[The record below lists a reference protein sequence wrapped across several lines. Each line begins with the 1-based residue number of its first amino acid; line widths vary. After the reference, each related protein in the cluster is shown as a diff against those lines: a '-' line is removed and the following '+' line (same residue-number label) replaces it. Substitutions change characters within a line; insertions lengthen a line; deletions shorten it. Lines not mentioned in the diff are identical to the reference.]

1 MTPPSPSGAPTPQAT
16 ESLTVAAPNI
26 PAASAHL
33 AERIAEEQRAYLH
46 AFDTLMAEFFTRQR
60 ELLEGISAET
70 LPLLEVIESLST
82 GGKRLRALL
91 SYWGWRGAGGTPV
104 TKNRASWSIVK
115 AGMAVELFQTSALI
129 HDDIIDRSDTRR
141 GAPSVHKRFEAAHE
155 QNSWRGDAFNYGL
168 TGGILAGDLTL
179 AWSAEVFASLGEG
192 AIYGAPARTIFDRM
206 RTEVLAGQYL
216 DVYSEVLETE
226 DAQAALQR
234 ALNVIRFKSAKYSCE
249 HPFTIGGALALQ
261 AAALENGTG
270 AVSEQHPVLAG
281 YRAFGLPLGEGFQL
295 RDDELGVFGQ
305 PEVTGKPA
313 GDDLREGKRTVLV
326 ALTSAVLDEQDAAL
340 LHNSLGDPE
349 LSDEQVERIRELMV
363 SSGAFAKHEQLI
375 EQKSQAVFEA
385 LEAMNLDEL
394 THAALTDIVGRA
406 LRRKA

>member
-1 MTPPSPSGAPTPQAT
+1 MTTSSPAGGSAELPTG
-16 ESLTVAAPNI
+16 
-26 PAASAHL
+26 
-33 AERIAEEQRAYLH
+33 IAEALEHEQSAYLN
-46 AFDTLMAEFFTRQR
+46 AFNTLMAEFFAAQR
-60 ELLEGISAET
+60 ELLEGISPET
-70 LPLLEVIESLST
+70 LPLLEAIESLST

-91 SYWGWRGAGGTPV
+91 SYWGWRGAGGAPV
-104 TKNRASWSIVK
+104 TENRGTWSIVK

-155 QNSWRGDAFNYGL
+155 QNNWRGDAFNYGL

-192 AIYGAPARTIFDRM
+192 ALYGSPARTIFDRM
-206 RTEVLAGQYL
+206 RSEVLAGQYL
-216 DVYSEVLETE
+216 DVYSEVLDTE
-226 DAQAALQR
+226 DAKSALQR

-261 AAALENGTG
+261 ARALESG
-270 AVSEQHPVLAG
+270 AGAISEEHPVLAG

-295 RDDELGVFGQ
+295 RDDELGVFGR

-326 ALTSAVLDEQDAAL
+326 ALTSAALSEQEAAL
-340 LHNSLGDPE
+340 LHDSLGNPN

-363 SSGAFAKHEQLI
+363 SSGAFAEHERLI
-375 EQKSQAVFEA
+375 EQKSHAVFEA
-385 LEAMNLDEL
+385 LDALELDEL
-394 THAALTDIVGRA
+394 VRAALSDIVDRA
-406 LRRKA
+406 LRRKS

>member
-1 MTPPSPSGAPTPQAT
+1 MTPSPTKGSA
-16 ESLTVAAPNI
+16 EL
-26 PAASAHL
+26 PAG
-33 AERIAEEQRAYLH
+33 IAEALEREQSAYLN
-46 AFDTLMAEFFTRQR
+46 AFNTLMAEFFAAQR
-60 ELLEGISAET
+60 ELLEGISPET
-70 LPLLEVIESLST
+70 LPLLEAIESLSI

-91 SYWGWRGAGGTPV
+91 SYWGWRGAGGAPV
-104 TKNRASWSIVK
+104 TEQRGSWSIVK

-155 QNSWRGDAFNYGL
+155 QNNWRGDAFNYGL

-192 AIYGAPARTIFDRM
+192 AIYGSPARTIFDRM
-206 RTEVLAGQYL
+206 RSEVLAGQYL
-216 DVYSEVLETE
+216 DVYSEVLDTE
-226 DAQAALQR
+226 DADSALQR

-261 AAALENGTG
+261 ARALESG
-270 AVSEQHPVLAG
+270 ADAISEQHPVLAG

-326 ALTSAVLDEQDAAL
+326 ALTSAALSNQEAAL
-340 LHNSLGDPE
+340 LHDSLGNPT

-363 SSGAFAKHEQLI
+363 SSGAFAEHERLI
-375 EQKSQAVFEA
+375 EDKSRAVFEA
-385 LEAMNLDEL
+385 LDALEVDDLVR
-394 THAALTDIVGRA
+394 AALSDIVDRA
-406 LRRKA
+406 LRRKS

>member
-1 MTPPSPSGAPTPQAT
+1 MMTPSPTGGSAELPAGVT
-16 ESLTVAAPNI
+16 EAL
-26 PAASAHL
+26 
-33 AERIAEEQRAYLH
+33 EREQSAYLN
-46 AFDTLMAEFFTRQR
+46 AFNTLMVEFFAAQR
-60 ELLEGISAET
+60 ELLEGISPET
-70 LPLLEVIESLST
+70 LPLLEAIESLST

-91 SYWGWRGAGGTPV
+91 SYWGWRGAGGAPV
-104 TKNRASWSIVK
+104 TEQRGSWSIVK

-141 GAPSVHKRFEAAHE
+141 GTLSVHKRFEAAHE
-155 QNSWRGDAFNYGL
+155 QNNWRGDAFNYGL

-192 AIYGAPARTIFDRM
+192 AIYGSPARTIFDRM
-206 RTEVLAGQYL
+206 RSEVLAGQYL
-216 DVYSEVLETE
+216 DVYSEVLDTE
-226 DAQAALQR
+226 DADSALHR

-261 AAALENGTG
+261 ARALESG
-270 AVSEQHPVLAG
+270 AGAISEEHPVLAG

-326 ALTSAVLDEQDAAL
+326 ALTSAALSEQEAAL
-340 LHNSLGDPE
+340 LHDGLGNPN

-363 SSGAFAKHEQLI
+363 SSGAFAEHERLI
-375 EQKSQAVFEA
+375 EDKSRAVFEA
-385 LEAMNLDEL
+385 LDALELDEL
-394 THAALTDIVGRA
+394 VRAALSDIVDRA
-406 LRRKA
+406 LRRKS

>member
-1 MTPPSPSGAPTPQAT
+1 MTP
-16 ESLTVAAPNI
+16 SLTGG
-26 PAASAHL
+26 SAEL
-33 AERIAEEQRAYLH
+33 SAGIAEALEREQSAYLN
-46 AFDTLMAEFFTRQR
+46 AFNTLMAEFFAAQR
-60 ELLEGISAET
+60 ELLEGISPET
-70 LPLLEVIESLST
+70 LPLLEAIESLSI
-82 GGKRLRALL
+82 GGKRLLL
-91 SYWGWRGAGGTPV
+91 SYWGWRGAGGAPV
-104 TKNRASWSIVK
+104 TEQRGSWSIVK

-155 QNSWRGDAFNYGL
+155 QNNWRGDTFNYGL

-192 AIYGAPARTIFDRM
+192 AIYGSPARTIFDRM
-206 RTEVLAGQYL
+206 RSEVLAGQYL
-216 DVYSEVLETE
+216 DVYSEVLDTE
-226 DAQAALQR
+226 DADSALQR

-261 AAALENGTG
+261 ARALESG
-270 AVSEQHPVLAG
+270 AGAISEQHPVLAE

-326 ALTSAVLDEQDAAL
+326 ALTSAALSEQEAVL
-340 LHNSLGDPE
+340 LHDSLGNPN

-363 SSGAFAKHEQLI
+363 SSGAFAEHERLI
-375 EQKSQAVFEA
+375 EDKSRAVFEA
-385 LEAMNLDEL
+385 LDGLEVDEL
-394 THAALTDIVGRA
+394 VRAALSDIVDRA
-406 LRRKA
+406 LRRKS

>member
-1 MTPPSPSGAPTPQAT
+1 MTTPSPAGGSAELPTG
-16 ESLTVAAPNI
+16 
-26 PAASAHL
+26 
-33 AERIAEEQRAYLH
+33 IAEALEHEQSAYLN
-46 AFDTLMAEFFTRQR
+46 AFNTLMAEFFAAQR
-60 ELLEGISAET
+60 ELLEGISPET
-70 LPLLEVIESLST
+70 LPLLEAIESLST

-91 SYWGWRGAGGTPV
+91 SYWGWRGAGGAPV
-104 TKNRASWSIVK
+104 TENRGTWSIVK
-115 AGMAVELFQTSALI
+115 AGIAVELFQTSALI

-155 QNSWRGDAFNYGL
+155 QNNWRGDAFNYGL

-192 AIYGAPARTIFDRM
+192 ALYGSPARTIFDRM
-206 RTEVLAGQYL
+206 RSEVLAGQYL
-216 DVYSEVLETE
+216 DVYSEVLDTE
-226 DAQAALQR
+226 DASSALQR

-261 AAALENGTG
+261 ARALESG
-270 AVSEQHPVLAG
+270 AGAISEEHPVLAG

-295 RDDELGVFGQ
+295 RDDELGVFGH

-326 ALTSAVLDEQDAAL
+326 ALTSAALSEQEAAL
-340 LHNSLGDPE
+340 LHDSLGNPN

-363 SSGAFAKHEQLI
+363 SSGAFAEHERLI
-375 EQKSQAVFEA
+375 EQKSHAVFEA
-385 LEAMNLDEL
+385 LDALELDEL
-394 THAALTDIVGRA
+394 VRAALSDIVDRA
-406 LRRKA
+406 LRRKS

>member
-1 MTPPSPSGAPTPQAT
+1 MMTPSPTGGSAELPAGVT
-16 ESLTVAAPNI
+16 EAL
-26 PAASAHL
+26 
-33 AERIAEEQRAYLH
+33 EREQSAYLN
-46 AFDTLMAEFFTRQR
+46 AFNTLMVEFFAAQR
-60 ELLEGISAET
+60 ELLEGISPET
-70 LPLLEVIESLST
+70 LPLLEAIESLSI

-91 SYWGWRGAGGTPV
+91 SYWGWRGAGGAPV
-104 TKNRASWSIVK
+104 TEQRGSWSIVK

-141 GAPSVHKRFEAAHE
+141 GTLSVHKRFEAAHE

-192 AIYGAPARTIFDRM
+192 AIYGSPARTIFDRM
-206 RTEVLAGQYL
+206 RSEVLAGQYL
-216 DVYSEVLETE
+216 DVYSEVLDTE
-226 DAQAALQR
+226 DADSALQR

-261 AAALENGTG
+261 ARALESG
-270 AVSEQHPVLAG
+270 AGAISEQHPVLAG

-326 ALTSAVLDEQDAAL
+326 ALTSAALSEQEAAL
-340 LHNSLGDPE
+340 LHDGLGNPD

-363 SSGAFAKHEQLI
+363 SSGAYAEHERLI
-375 EQKSQAVFEA
+375 EDKSRAVFEA
-385 LEAMNLDEL
+385 LDALELDEL
-394 THAALTDIVGRA
+394 VRAALSDIVDRA
-406 LRRKA
+406 LRRKS

>member
-1 MTPPSPSGAPTPQAT
+1 MTPSPTGGSAELPAGVT
-16 ESLTVAAPNI
+16 EAL
-26 PAASAHL
+26 
-33 AERIAEEQRAYLH
+33 EREQSAYLN
-46 AFDTLMAEFFTRQR
+46 AFNTLMVEFFAAQR
-60 ELLEGISAET
+60 ELLEGISPET
-70 LPLLEVIESLST
+70 LPLLEAIESLSI

-91 SYWGWRGAGGTPV
+91 SYWGWRGAGGAPV
-104 TKNRASWSIVK
+104 TEQRGSWSIVK

-155 QNSWRGDAFNYGL
+155 QNNWRGDAFNYGL

-192 AIYGAPARTIFDRM
+192 ALYGSPARTIFDRM
-206 RTEVLAGQYL
+206 RSEVLAGQYL
-216 DVYSEVLETE
+216 DVYSEVLDTE
-226 DAQAALQR
+226 DAASALQR

-261 AAALENGTG
+261 ARALESG
-270 AVSEQHPVLAG
+270 AGAISEEHPVLAG

-295 RDDELGVFGQ
+295 RDDELGVFGR

-326 ALTSAVLDEQDAAL
+326 ALTSAALSEQEAAL
-340 LHNSLGDPE
+340 LHDSLGNPN

-363 SSGAFAKHEQLI
+363 SSGAFAEHERLI
-375 EQKSQAVFEA
+375 EQKSRAVFEA
-385 LEAMNLDEL
+385 LDALELDEL
-394 THAALTDIVGRA
+394 VRAALSDIVDRA
-406 LRRKA
+406 LRRKS

>member
-1 MTPPSPSGAPTPQAT
+1 MTPSPTGGSAELPAGVT
-16 ESLTVAAPNI
+16 EAL
-26 PAASAHL
+26 
-33 AERIAEEQRAYLH
+33 EREQSAYLN
-46 AFDTLMAEFFTRQR
+46 AFNTLMVEFFAAQR
-60 ELLEGISAET
+60 ELLEGISPET
-70 LPLLEVIESLST
+70 LPLLEAIESLSI

-91 SYWGWRGAGGTPV
+91 SYWGWRGAGGAPV
-104 TKNRASWSIVK
+104 TEQRGSWSIVK

-141 GAPSVHKRFEAAHE
+141 GTLSVHKRFEAAHE

-192 AIYGAPARTIFDRM
+192 AIYGSPARTIFDRM
-206 RTEVLAGQYL
+206 RSEVLAGQYL
-216 DVYSEVLETE
+216 DVYSEVLDTE
-226 DAQAALQR
+226 DADSALQR

-261 AAALENGTG
+261 ARALESG
-270 AVSEQHPVLAG
+270 AGAISEQHPVLAG

-326 ALTSAVLDEQDAAL
+326 ALTSAALSEQEAAL
-340 LHNSLGDPE
+340 LHDGLGNPN

-363 SSGAFAKHEQLI
+363 SSGAFAEHERLI
-375 EQKSQAVFEA
+375 EDKSRAVFEA
-385 LEAMNLDEL
+385 LDALELDEL
-394 THAALTDIVGRA
+394 VRAALSDIVDRA
-406 LRRKA
+406 LRRKS

>member
-1 MTPPSPSGAPTPQAT
+1 MMTPSPTGGSA
-16 ESLTVAAPNI
+16 EL
-26 PAASAHL
+26 PAG
-33 AERIAEEQRAYLH
+33 IAEALEREQSAYLN
-46 AFDTLMAEFFTRQR
+46 AFNTLMVEFFAAQR
-60 ELLEGISAET
+60 ELLEGISPET
-70 LPLLEVIESLST
+70 LPLLEAIESLST

-91 SYWGWRGAGGTPV
+91 SYWGWRGAGGAPV
-104 TKNRASWSIVK
+104 TEQRGSWSIVK

-141 GAPSVHKRFEAAHE
+141 GTLSVHKRFEAAHK
-155 QNSWRGDAFNYGL
+155 QNNWRGDAFNYGL

-192 AIYGAPARTIFDRM
+192 AIYGSPARTIFDRM
-206 RTEVLAGQYL
+206 RSEVLAGQYL
-216 DVYSEVLETE
+216 DVYSEVLDTE
-226 DAQAALQR
+226 DADSALHR

-261 AAALENGTG
+261 ARALESG
-270 AVSEQHPVLAG
+270 AGAISEQHPVLAG

-326 ALTSAVLDEQDAAL
+326 ALTSAALNEKDAAL
-340 LHNSLGDPE
+340 LHDGLGNPN
-349 LSDEQVERIRELMV
+349 LSDKQVERIRELMV
-363 SSGAFAKHEQLI
+363 SSGAFAEHERLI
-375 EQKSQAVFEA
+375 EDKSRAVFEA
-385 LEAMNLDEL
+385 LDALELDEL
-394 THAALTDIVGRA
+394 VRAALSDIVDRA
-406 LRRKA
+406 LRRKS

>member
-1 MTPPSPSGAPTPQAT
+1 MTTPSPAGGSAELPTG
-16 ESLTVAAPNI
+16 
-26 PAASAHL
+26 
-33 AERIAEEQRAYLH
+33 IAEALEHEQSAYLN
-46 AFDTLMAEFFTRQR
+46 AFNTLMAEFFAAQR
-60 ELLEGISAET
+60 ELLEGISPET
-70 LPLLEVIESLST
+70 LPLLEAIESLST

-104 TKNRASWSIVK
+104 TENRGTWSIVK

-155 QNSWRGDAFNYGL
+155 QNNWRGDAFNYGL

-192 AIYGAPARTIFDRM
+192 ALYGSPARTIFDRM
-206 RTEVLAGQYL
+206 RSEVLAGQYL
-216 DVYSEVLETE
+216 DVYSEVLDTE
-226 DAQAALQR
+226 DARSALQR

-249 HPFTIGGALALQ
+249 HPFTIGGSLALQ
-261 AAALENGTG
+261 ARALESG
-270 AVSEQHPVLAG
+270 AGAISEEHPVLAG

-295 RDDELGVFGQ
+295 RDDELGVFGR

-326 ALTSAVLDEQDAAL
+326 ALTSAALSEQEVAL
-340 LHNSLGDPE
+340 LHDSLGNPN

-363 SSGAFAKHEQLI
+363 SSGAFAEHERLI
-375 EQKSQAVFEA
+375 EQKSHAVFEA
-385 LEAMNLDEL
+385 LDALELDEL
-394 THAALTDIVGRA
+394 VRAALSDIVDRA
-406 LRRKA
+406 LRRKS

>member
-1 MTPPSPSGAPTPQAT
+1 MTTPSSAGGSA
-16 ESLTVAAPNI
+16 EL
-26 PAASAHL
+26 PAG
-33 AERIAEEQRAYLH
+33 IAEALEHEQSAYLN
-46 AFDTLMAEFFTRQR
+46 AFNTLMAEFFAAQR
-60 ELLEGISAET
+60 ELLEGISSET
-70 LPLLEVIESLST
+70 LPLLEAIESLST

-91 SYWGWRGAGGTPV
+91 SYWGWRGAGGAPV
-104 TKNRASWSIVK
+104 TENRGTWSIVK

-155 QNSWRGDAFNYGL
+155 QNNWRGDAFNYGL

-192 AIYGAPARTIFDRM
+192 ALYGSPARTIFDRM
-206 RTEVLAGQYL
+206 RSEVLAGQYL
-216 DVYSEVLETE
+216 DVYSEVLDTE
-226 DAQAALQR
+226 DAASALQR

-261 AAALENGTG
+261 ARALESG
-270 AVSEQHPVLAG
+270 AGAISEEHPVLAG

-295 RDDELGVFGQ
+295 RDDELGVFGR

-326 ALTSAVLDEQDAAL
+326 ALTSAALSEQEAAL
-340 LHNSLGDPE
+340 LHDSLGNPN

-363 SSGAFAKHEQLI
+363 SSGAFAEHERLI
-375 EQKSQAVFEA
+375 EQKSRAVFEA
-385 LEAMNLDEL
+385 LDALELDEL
-394 THAALTDIVGRA
+394 VRAALSDIVDRA
-406 LRRKA
+406 LRRKS

>member
-1 MTPPSPSGAPTPQAT
+1 MTPSPAGGSAK
-16 ESLTVAAPNI
+16 L
-26 PAASAHL
+26 PAG
-33 AERIAEEQRAYLH
+33 IAEALEREQSAYLN
-46 AFDTLMAEFFTRQR
+46 AFNTLMVEFFAAQR
-60 ELLEGISAET
+60 ELLEGISPET
-70 LPLLEVIESLST
+70 LPLLEAIESLST

-91 SYWGWRGAGGTPV
+91 SYWGWRGAGGAPV
-104 TKNRASWSIVK
+104 TEQRGSWSIVK

-141 GAPSVHKRFEAAHE
+141 GTLSVHKRFEAAHE
-155 QNSWRGDAFNYGL
+155 QNNWRGDAFNYGL

-192 AIYGAPARTIFDRM
+192 AIYGSPARTIFDRM
-206 RTEVLAGQYL
+206 RSEVLAGQYL
-216 DVYSEVLETE
+216 DVYSEVLDTE
-226 DAQAALQR
+226 DADSALHR

-261 AAALENGTG
+261 ARALESG
-270 AVSEQHPVLAG
+270 AGAISEQHPVLAG

-313 GDDLREGKRTVLV
+313 GDDLREGKRTALV
-326 ALTSAVLDEQDAAL
+326 ALTSAALSEQEAAL
-340 LHNSLGDPE
+340 LHDGLGNPN

-363 SSGAFAKHEQLI
+363 SSGAFAEHERLI
-375 EQKSQAVFEA
+375 EDKSRAVFEA
-385 LEAMNLDEL
+385 LDALELDEL
-394 THAALTDIVGRA
+394 VRAALSDIVDRA
-406 LRRKA
+406 LRRKS

>member
-1 MTPPSPSGAPTPQAT
+1 MTPSPTGGSAELPAGVT
-16 ESLTVAAPNI
+16 EAL
-26 PAASAHL
+26 
-33 AERIAEEQRAYLH
+33 EREQSAYLN
-46 AFDTLMAEFFTRQR
+46 AFNTLMVEFFAAQR
-60 ELLEGISAET
+60 ELLEGISPET
-70 LPLLEVIESLST
+70 LPLLEAIESLSI

-91 SYWGWRGAGGTPV
+91 SYWGWRGAGGAPV
-104 TKNRASWSIVK
+104 TEQRGSWSIVK

-141 GAPSVHKRFEAAHE
+141 GTLSVHKRFEAAHE
-155 QNSWRGDAFNYGL
+155 QNNWRGDAFNYGL

-192 AIYGAPARTIFDRM
+192 AIYGSPARTIFDRM
-206 RTEVLAGQYL
+206 RSEVLAGQYL
-216 DVYSEVLETE
+216 DVYSEVLDTE
-226 DAQAALQR
+226 DADSALQR

-261 AAALENGTG
+261 ARALESG
-270 AVSEQHPVLAG
+270 AGAISEQHPVLAG

-326 ALTSAVLDEQDAAL
+326 ALTSAALSEQEAAL
-340 LHNSLGDPE
+340 LHDGLGNPN

-363 SSGAFAKHEQLI
+363 SSGAFAEHERLI
-375 EQKSQAVFEA
+375 EDKSRAVFEA
-385 LEAMNLDEL
+385 LDALELDEL
-394 THAALTDIVGRA
+394 VRAALSDIVDRA
-406 LRRKA
+406 LRRKS

>member
-1 MTPPSPSGAPTPQAT
+1 MTTPSPAGG
-16 ESLTVAAPNI
+16 
-26 PAASAHL
+26 SAEL
-33 AERIAEEQRAYLH
+33 SAGIAEALEHEQSAYLN
-46 AFDTLMAEFFTRQR
+46 AFNTLLAEFFAAQR
-60 ELLEGISAET
+60 ELLEGISPET
-70 LPLLEVIESLST
+70 LPLLEAIESLST

-91 SYWGWRGAGGTPV
+91 SYWGWRGAGGAPV
-104 TKNRASWSIVK
+104 TESRGTWSIVK

-155 QNSWRGDAFNYGL
+155 QNNWRGDAFNYGL

-192 AIYGAPARTIFDRM
+192 ALYDSPARTIFDRM
-206 RTEVLAGQYL
+206 RSEVLAGQYL
-216 DVYSEVLETE
+216 DVYSEVLDTE
-226 DAQAALQR
+226 DVASALQR

-261 AAALENGTG
+261 ARALESG
-270 AVSEQHPVLAG
+270 AGAISEQHPVLAG

-295 RDDELGVFGQ
+295 RDDELGVFGL

-326 ALTSAVLDEQDAAL
+326 ALTSAALNEKDAAL
-340 LHNSLGDPE
+340 LHDGLGNPN
-349 LSDEQVERIRELMV
+349 LSDKQVERIRELMV
-363 SSGAFAKHEQLI
+363 SSGAFAEHERLI
-375 EQKSQAVFEA
+375 EDKSRAVFEA
-385 LEAMNLDEL
+385 LDALELDEL
-394 THAALTDIVGRA
+394 VRAALSDIVDRA
-406 LRRKA
+406 LRRKS

>member
-1 MTPPSPSGAPTPQAT
+1 MTPSPTGGSAELPAGVT
-16 ESLTVAAPNI
+16 EAL
-26 PAASAHL
+26 
-33 AERIAEEQRAYLH
+33 EREQSAYLN
-46 AFDTLMAEFFTRQR
+46 AFNTLMVEFFAAQR
-60 ELLEGISAET
+60 ELLEGISPET
-70 LPLLEVIESLST
+70 LPLLEAIESLSI

-91 SYWGWRGAGGTPV
+91 SYWGWRGAGGAPV
-104 TKNRASWSIVK
+104 TEQRGSWSIVK

-155 QNSWRGDAFNYGL
+155 QNNWRGDAFNYGL

-192 AIYGAPARTIFDRM
+192 AIYGSPARTIFDRM
-206 RTEVLAGQYL
+206 RSEVLAGQYL
-216 DVYSEVLETE
+216 DVYSEVLDTE
-226 DAQAALQR
+226 DADSALQR

-261 AAALENGTG
+261 ARALESG
-270 AVSEQHPVLAG
+270 AGAISEQHPVLAG

-326 ALTSAVLDEQDAAL
+326 ALTSAALSEQEAAL
-340 LHNSLGDPE
+340 LHDGLGNPN

-363 SSGAFAKHEQLI
+363 SSGAFAEHERLI
-375 EQKSQAVFEA
+375 EDKSRAVFEA
-385 LEAMNLDEL
+385 LDALELDEL
-394 THAALTDIVGRA
+394 VRAALSDIVDRA
-406 LRRKA
+406 LRRKS

>member
-1 MTPPSPSGAPTPQAT
+1 MTPSPAGGSAK
-16 ESLTVAAPNI
+16 L
-26 PAASAHL
+26 PAG
-33 AERIAEEQRAYLH
+33 IAEALEREQSAYLN
-46 AFDTLMAEFFTRQR
+46 AFNTLMVEFFAAQR
-60 ELLEGISAET
+60 ELLEGISPET
-70 LPLLEVIESLST
+70 LPLLEAIESLST

-91 SYWGWRGAGGTPV
+91 SYWGWRGAGGAPV
-104 TKNRASWSIVK
+104 TEQRGSWSIVK

-141 GAPSVHKRFEAAHE
+141 GTLSVHKRFEAAHE
-155 QNSWRGDAFNYGL
+155 QNNWRGDAFNYGL

-192 AIYGAPARTIFDRM
+192 AIYGSPARTIFDRM
-206 RTEVLAGQYL
+206 RSEVLAGQYL
-216 DVYSEVLETE
+216 DVYSEVLDTE
-226 DAQAALQR
+226 DADSALHR

-261 AAALENGTG
+261 ARALESG
-270 AVSEQHPVLAG
+270 AGAISEQHPVLAG

-295 RDDELGVFGQ
+295 RDDELGVFGL

-326 ALTSAVLDEQDAAL
+326 ALTSAALDEKDAAL
-340 LHNSLGDPE
+340 LHDGLGNPN

-363 SSGAFAKHEQLI
+363 SSGAYAEHERLI
-375 EQKSQAVFEA
+375 EDKSRAVFEA
-385 LEAMNLDEL
+385 LDALELDEL
-394 THAALTDIVGRA
+394 VRAALSDIVDRA
-406 LRRKA
+406 LRRKS

>member
-1 MTPPSPSGAPTPQAT
+1 M
-16 ESLTVAAPNI
+16 
-26 PAASAHL
+26 
-33 AERIAEEQRAYLH
+33 
-46 AFDTLMAEFFTRQR
+46 
-60 ELLEGISAET
+60 
-70 LPLLEVIESLST
+70 
-82 GGKRLRALL
+82 
-91 SYWGWRGAGGTPV
+91 
-104 TKNRASWSIVK
+104 
-115 AGMAVELFQTSALI
+115 
-129 HDDIIDRSDTRR
+129 
-141 GAPSVHKRFEAAHE
+141 
-155 QNSWRGDAFNYGL
+155 
-168 TGGILAGDLTL
+168 
-179 AWSAEVFASLGEG
+179 
-192 AIYGAPARTIFDRM
+192 
-206 RTEVLAGQYL
+206 
-216 DVYSEVLETE
+216 DVYSEVLDTE

-261 AAALENGTG
+261 ATALENSTG
-270 AVSEQHPVLAG
+270 AVSEQHPVLTG

-326 ALTSAVLDEQDAAL
+326 ALTSAALDEKDAAL
-340 LHNSLGDPE
+340 LHNSLGESE

-406 LRRKA
+406 LLRKA

>member
-1 MTPPSPSGAPTPQAT
+1 MMTPSPAGGSAK
-16 ESLTVAAPNI
+16 L
-26 PAASAHL
+26 PAG
-33 AERIAEEQRAYLH
+33 IAEALEREQSAYLN
-46 AFDTLMAEFFTRQR
+46 AFNTLMVEFFAAQR
-60 ELLEGISAET
+60 ELLEGISPET
-70 LPLLEVIESLST
+70 LPLLEAIESLST

-91 SYWGWRGAGGTPV
+91 SYWGWRGAGGAPV
-104 TKNRASWSIVK
+104 TEQRGSWSIVK

-141 GAPSVHKRFEAAHE
+141 GTLSVHKRFEAAHE
-155 QNSWRGDAFNYGL
+155 QNNWRGDAFNYGL

-192 AIYGAPARTIFDRM
+192 AIYGSPARTIFDRM
-206 RTEVLAGQYL
+206 RSEVLAGQYL
-216 DVYSEVLETE
+216 DVYSEVLDTE
-226 DAQAALQR
+226 DADSALHR

-261 AAALENGTG
+261 ARALESG
-270 AVSEQHPVLAG
+270 AGAISEQHPVLAG

-313 GDDLREGKRTVLV
+313 GDDLREGKRTALV
-326 ALTSAVLDEQDAAL
+326 ALTSAALSEQEAAL
-340 LHNSLGDPE
+340 LHDGLGNPN

-363 SSGAFAKHEQLI
+363 SSGAFAEHERLI
-375 EQKSQAVFEA
+375 EDKSRAVFEA
-385 LEAMNLDEL
+385 LDALELDEL
-394 THAALTDIVGRA
+394 VRAALSDIVDRA
-406 LRRKA
+406 LRRKS

>member
-26 PAASAHL
+26 PAASVHL

-70 LPLLEVIESLST
+70 LPLLEAIESLST

-91 SYWGWRGAGGTPV
+91 SYWGWRGAGGAPV
-104 TKNRASWSIVK
+104 TEDRASWSIVK

-141 GAPSVHKRFEAAHE
+141 GAPSVHKRFEAVHE
-155 QNSWRGDAFNYGL
+155 QNSWHGDAFNYGL

-216 DVYSEVLETE
+216 GGSAACPERDSFQVRQVLVRTPLH
-226 DAQAALQR
+226 DWWR
-234 ALNVIRFKSAKYSCE
+234 SGS
-249 HPFTIGGALALQ
+249 
-261 AAALENGTG
+261 
-270 AVSEQHPVLAG
+270 AG
-281 YRAFGLPLGEGFQL
+281 YRTGERRRCRERAAPGTCRLP
-295 RDDELGVFGQ
+295 RVRSA
-305 PEVTGKPA
+305 A
-313 GDDLREGKRTVLV
+313 G
-326 ALTSAVLDEQDAAL
+326 
-340 LHNSLGDPE
+340 
-349 LSDEQVERIRELMV
+349 
-363 SSGAFAKHEQLI
+363 
-375 EQKSQAVFEA
+375 
-385 LEAMNLDEL
+385 
-394 THAALTDIVGRA
+394 
-406 LRRKA
+406 

>member
-1 MTPPSPSGAPTPQAT
+1 MTPSPTGGSAELPAGVT
-16 ESLTVAAPNI
+16 EAL
-26 PAASAHL
+26 
-33 AERIAEEQRAYLH
+33 EREQSAYLN
-46 AFDTLMAEFFTRQR
+46 AFNTLMVEFFAAQR
-60 ELLEGISAET
+60 ELLEGISPET
-70 LPLLEVIESLST
+70 LPLLEAIESLSI

-91 SYWGWRGAGGTPV
+91 SYWGWRGAGGAPV
-104 TKNRASWSIVK
+104 TEQRGSWSIVK

-141 GAPSVHKRFEAAHE
+141 GTLSVHKRFEAAHE

-192 AIYGAPARTIFDRM
+192 AIYGSPARTIFDRM
-206 RTEVLAGQYL
+206 RSEVLAGQYL
-216 DVYSEVLETE
+216 DVYSEVLDTE
-226 DAQAALQR
+226 DADSALQR

-261 AAALENGTG
+261 ARALESG
-270 AVSEQHPVLAG
+270 AGAISEQHPVLAG

-313 GDDLREGKRTVLV
+313 GDELREGKRTVLV
-326 ALTSAVLDEQDAAL
+326 ALTSAALSEQEAAL
-340 LHNSLGDPE
+340 LHDGLGNPN

-363 SSGAFAKHEQLI
+363 SSGAFAEHERLI
-375 EQKSQAVFEA
+375 EDKSRAVFEA
-385 LEAMNLDEL
+385 LDALELDEL
-394 THAALTDIVGRA
+394 VRAALSDIVDRA
-406 LRRKA
+406 LRRKS

>member
-1 MTPPSPSGAPTPQAT
+1 MTTPSPAGGSA
-16 ESLTVAAPNI
+16 EL
-26 PAASAHL
+26 PAG
-33 AERIAEEQRAYLH
+33 IAKALENEQSAYLN
-46 AFDTLMAEFFTRQR
+46 AFNTLMAEFFAAQR
-60 ELLEGISAET
+60 ELLEGISPET
-70 LPLLEVIESLST
+70 LPLLEAIESLST

-91 SYWGWRGAGGTPV
+91 SYWGWRGAGGAPV
-104 TKNRASWSIVK
+104 TENRGTWSIVK

-155 QNSWRGDAFNYGL
+155 QNNWRGDAFNYGL

-192 AIYGAPARTIFDRM
+192 ALYGSPARTIFDRM
-206 RTEVLAGQYL
+206 RSEVLAGQYL
-216 DVYSEVLETE
+216 DVYSEVLDTE
-226 DAQAALQR
+226 DASSALQR

-249 HPFTIGGALALQ
+249 HPFTIGGSLALQ
-261 AAALENGTG
+261 ARALESG
-270 AVSEQHPVLAG
+270 AGAISEEHPVLAG

-295 RDDELGVFGQ
+295 RDDELGVFGR

-326 ALTSAVLDEQDAAL
+326 ALTSAALSEQEAAL
-340 LHNSLGDPE
+340 LHDSLGNPN

-363 SSGAFAKHEQLI
+363 SSGAFAEHERLI
-375 EQKSQAVFEA
+375 EQKSHAVFEA
-385 LEAMNLDEL
+385 LDALELDEL
-394 THAALTDIVGRA
+394 VRAALSDIVDRA
-406 LRRKA
+406 LRRKS

>member
-1 MTPPSPSGAPTPQAT
+1 MTTPSPAGGSAELPAGI
-16 ESLTVAAPNI
+16 AAALEN
-26 PAASAHL
+26 
-33 AERIAEEQRAYLH
+33 EQSAYLN
-46 AFDTLMAEFFTRQR
+46 AFNTLMAEFFAAQR
-60 ELLEGISAET
+60 ELLEGISPET
-70 LPLLEVIESLST
+70 LPLLEAIESLST

-91 SYWGWRGAGGTPV
+91 SYWGWRGAGGAPV
-104 TKNRASWSIVK
+104 TENRGTWSIVK

-155 QNSWRGDAFNYGL
+155 QNNWRGDAFNYGL

-192 AIYGAPARTIFDRM
+192 ALYGSPARTIFDRM
-206 RTEVLAGQYL
+206 RSEVLAGQYL
-216 DVYSEVLETE
+216 DVYSEVLDTE
-226 DAQAALQR
+226 DASSALQR

-261 AAALENGTG
+261 ARALESG
-270 AVSEQHPVLAG
+270 AGAISEEHPMLAG

-295 RDDELGVFGQ
+295 RDDELGVFGR

-326 ALTSAVLDEQDAAL
+326 ALTSAALSEQEAAL
-340 LHNSLGDPE
+340 LHDSLGNPN

-363 SSGAFAKHEQLI
+363 SSGAFAEHERLI
-375 EQKSQAVFEA
+375 EQKSHAVFEA
-385 LEAMNLDEL
+385 LDALELDEL
-394 THAALTDIVGRA
+394 VRAALSDIVDRA
-406 LRRKA
+406 LRRKS